1 MRRLILLSVTLL
13 AVVAHACDVW
23 QMPAVTSAD
32 SPLLAAVSQRLGA
45 ETVVD
50 QRFVQ
55 DKRLRILKRPL
66 RTEGLMLYRAGLGV
80 CWHTERP
87 VASTLVLGEDELR
100 QLSDDNELVLKAEQQ
115 PALFGFSRLFFA
127 ALAGQVEG
135 LGDQFEL
142 RVAGSEDHW
151 QLGLLPRAEALSRF
165 IGRMELRGGR
175 SVEQV
180 LMTDREGDITEIRF
194 APLGAMPPQDGATSE
209 TGAVAALER
218 RCFGD

>member
-1 MRRLILLSVTLL
+1 MPPVT
-13 AVVAHACDVW
+13 A
-23 QMPAVTSAD
+23 AD
-32 SPLLAAVSQRLGA
+32 SPLLAAVGKRLGT
-45 ETVVD
+45 ETAVD

-55 DKRLRILKRPL
+55 EKRLRILKRPL
-66 RTEGLMLYRAGLGV
+66 RTEGLMLYRAGRGV

-100 QLSDDNELVLKAEQQ
+100 QLNDDKELVLKAEQQ

-151 QLGLLPRAEALSRF
+151 TLGLLPRAEALSRF
-165 IGRMELRGGR
+165 IGRMELRGSSR
-175 SVEQV
+175 VEQV

-194 APLGAMPPQDGATSE
+194 TPLATTPPHDGTVSE
-209 TGAVAALER
+209 TGAIAALER